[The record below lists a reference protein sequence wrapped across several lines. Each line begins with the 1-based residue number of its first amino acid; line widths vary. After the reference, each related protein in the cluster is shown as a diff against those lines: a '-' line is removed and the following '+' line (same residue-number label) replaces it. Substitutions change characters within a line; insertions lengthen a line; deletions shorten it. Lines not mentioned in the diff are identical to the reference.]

1 MQTFIQPQIHR
12 FETTRHKE
20 KQCNWL
26 DWLSSDDLDVGQTNK
41 QEATVQSLKNIIQ
54 IVKKDINQRQAFIQS
69 QIHRFD
75 PTRNEE
81 EQCKQEAAV
90 YCPLTTKKSKDML
103 QKFSE

>member
-41 QEATVQSLKNIIQ
+41 QEATVQSLLSLEIKEMSQQ
-54 IVKKDINQRQAFIQS
+54 ILSVS
-69 QIHRFD
+69 
-75 PTRNEE
+75 
-81 EQCKQEAAV
+81 C
-90 YCPLTTKKSKDML
+90 
-103 QKFSE
+103 